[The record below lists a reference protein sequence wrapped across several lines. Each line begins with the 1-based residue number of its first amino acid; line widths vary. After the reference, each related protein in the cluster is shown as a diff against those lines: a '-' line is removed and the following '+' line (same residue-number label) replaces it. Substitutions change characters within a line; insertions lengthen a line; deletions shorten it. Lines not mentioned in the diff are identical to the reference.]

1 MAHCAAGELS
11 LDSDEASPLAGSPQE
26 ADEFEVTDA
35 DLDFSLLSPR
45 DAATKRFT
53 SPGCD
58 MTFRRHALLAL
69 SFAVNLQCVVF
80 TVTEL
85 GHRTISQL
93 LLHLCKGIA
102 TGCPCMVCR
111 RRSIAEES
119 RAPSLQVTPAA
130 SPVRSTRG
138 IAGLWGFTTPKKR
151 R

>member
-1 MAHCAAGELS
+1 M
-11 LDSDEASPLAGSPQE
+11 
-26 ADEFEVTDA
+26 TDA
-35 DLDFSLLSPR
+35 DLDFSLLSLR
-45 DAATKRFT
+45 DAASKRLT

-58 MTFRRHALLAL
+58 MSVMRHALSAL
-69 SFAVNLQCVVF
+69 LFAVNLQCVLF

-85 GHRTISQL
+85 GHMIISQL
-93 LLHLCKGIA
+93 SLHLCKGTA

-130 SPVRSTRG
+130 SPVRPTRG